1 MPQCAGT
8 ARTASR
14 RFGSRARMG
23 TAGMSDPVPLIQNGN
38 PCNLDVALRHAHA
51 GIHVFP
57 CKFDKTPHTFNGF
70 KDATTDQAAIRQWW
84 SYYPNALVGIA
95 CAASRIIV
103 FDCDVKSGP
112 NGVEAFMEIAN
123 RCGVAIW
130 QCPSTVTPSNGA
142 HCYFALP
149 AGVEHGNGTGDLPKG
164 IDVRCAGYVI
174 AAGCELPDGRRYA
187 LMPYTPDLPTAY
199 RGGAIPVL
207 PAAFHA
213 RLTARKAAESPP
225 GGARAAAASQ
235 DPAAPMPARGVPT
248 ARERACAAAALSRT
262 HADLA
267 SRAPGTGRNPAL
279 NDAAFAM
286 GTMIAAGWI
295 ERAEVERAL
304 FDACQRNGY
313 AAQDGEQAARA
324 TLRSG
329 LEAGMA
335 HPRAPLADGD
345 AAASNIVPL
354 RPGLPIFGPH
364 GQQQLA
370 PAVPVA
376 SPFVWRHPATI
387 PRRTW
392 LYGFHYI
399 GQFVSALVAPGG
411 VGKSSLVLTEA
422 LAMASGRN
430 LIGHQPSGALTVWVI
445 NGEDPMDELQRRVTA
460 AMLKHNLDPADIEGR
475 LHVNSG
481 RDTEFVIAEA
491 TKDGTVI
498 CRPIY
503 DAMLS
508 EIKSKNIGVL
518 IVDPF
523 VSFHNVS
530 ENDNNA
536 INTVVKAFARIAHE
550 TGCAI
555 ELVHHSRKMNNNETT
570 ADDARGAS
578 ALIAAARSVRML
590 NRMTDAEAAEA
601 GVDAADAALYF
612 RTTNGKANLARA
624 SGKKWCKI
632 EALTLENSDEV
643 ATVVEW
649 HWPNLTAAFNVDT
662 VSEIQRIIGRGQYRK
677 DHQSP
682 DWIGRQISHVFGY
695 DELPMSAAHKKQL
708 NDFVDRMIAV
718 GWLRVVNGQ
727 DGAYKTR
734 QFVEMGTPVPA
745 GAALDPPPR
754 HPGVAE

>member
-1 MPQCAGT
+1 MSSRPGASYQT
-8 ARTASR
+8 A
-14 RFGSRARMG
+14 
-23 TAGMSDPVPLIQNGN
+23 
-38 PCNLDVALRHAHA
+38 ALLAHA
-51 GIHVFP
+51 GHAGPAHGLP
-57 CKFDKTPHTFNGF
+57 CGGHP
-70 KDATTDQAAIRQWW
+70 
-84 SYYPNALVGIA
+84 
-95 CAASRIIV
+95 
-103 FDCDVKSGP
+103 
-112 NGVEAFMEIAN
+112 
-123 RCGVAIW
+123 
-130 QCPSTVTPSNGA
+130 
-142 HCYFALP
+142 LP
-149 AGVEHGNGTGDLPKG
+149 AGCLARQAYHPKAQNRRARRRKGGG
-164 IDVRCAGYVI
+164 I
-174 AAGCELPDGRRYA
+174 P
-187 LMPYTPDLPTAY
+187 
-199 RGGAIPVL
+199 
-207 PAAFHA
+207 
-213 RLTARKAAESPP
+213 
-225 GGARAAAASQ
+225 
-235 DPAAPMPARGVPT
+235 DPAAPLPACSVPT

-286 GTMIAAGWI
+286 GTLVGAGWI

-304 FDACQRNGY
+304 LDARQRNGY
-313 AAQDGEQAARA
+313 AAKDGEHAALA

-329 LEAGMA
+329 LTAGMA
-335 HPRAPLADGD
+335 HPRAPLADGG
-345 AAASNIVPL
+345 AASASNIVPL
-354 RPGLPIFGPH
+354 RPGLPIFGFN
-364 GQQQLA
+364 GQQLA

-376 SPFVWRHPATI
+376 SPFVWRDPATI
-387 PRRTW
+387 PPRAW
-392 LYGFHYI
+392 LYGRHYI
-399 GQFVSALVAPGG
+399 GQFVSATVAPGG
-411 VGKSSLVLTEA
+411 VGKSSLVLAEA

-430 LIGHQPSGALTVWVI
+430 LIGHQPSGALNVWVI
-445 NGEDPMDELQRRVTA
+445 NGEDPVDELQRRVTA
-460 AMLKHNLDPADIEGR
+460 AMLKHNLGPADTAGR
-475 LHVNSG
+475 LYVNSG
-481 RDTEFVIAEA
+481 RDTEFVIAET
-491 TKDGTVI
+491 TKDGTKI

-503 DAMLS
+503 DAILS
-508 EIKSKNIGVL
+508 EIKSKNIEIL

-536 INTVVKAFARIAHE
+536 INAVVKAFARIAHE

-632 EALTLENSDEV
+632 EALTLENGDEV

-662 VSEIQRIIGRGQYRK
+662 VSEIQRIIGRSQYRK

-682 DWIGRQISHVFGY
+682 DWIGRRISHVFGY

-727 DGAYKTR
+727 DGAYKMR

-754 HPGVAE
+754 HPGAAE